1 MATVWIPP
9 LMRGLTDNREQVEV
23 DGETVRQ
30 IIEALDAR
38 YPGVA
43 ARLIDDNRIRPGI
56 SVAVDGVIGNK
67 GLREAVKPDS
77 EVHFIPAM
85 SGG

>member
-9 LMRGLTDNREQVEV
+9 LMRNLTNQQEQVQV
-23 DGETVRQ
+23 DGEKVRQ
-30 IIEALDAR
+30 IIEALDAV

-43 ARLIDDNRIRPGI
+43 ARLIDENRIRPGI

-67 GLREAVKPDS
+67 GLREPVQPNS

>member
-1 MATVWIPP
+1 
-9 LMRGLTDNREQVEV
+9 MRNLTGQQEQVQVE
-23 DGETVRQ
+23 GENVRQ

-38 YPGVA
+38 FPGVA
-43 ARLIDDNRIRPGI
+43 ARLIDENRIRPGI

-67 GLREAVKPDS
+67 GLREPVPPNS

>member
-9 LMRGLTDNREQVEV
+9 LMRSLTENQEQVEV
-23 DGETVRQ
+23 EGETVRQ
-30 IIEALDAR
+30 IIEALDAL

-43 ARLIDDNRIRPGI
+43 ARLIDENRIRPGI

-67 GLREAVKPDS
+67 GLREAVKPNS

>member
-9 LMRGLTDNREQVEV
+9 LMRNLTNQQDQVQV
-23 DGETVRQ
+23 DGENVRQ

-38 YPGVA
+38 FPGIA
-43 ARLIDDNRIRPGI
+43 ARLIDENRIRPGI

-67 GLREAVKPDS
+67 GLREPVKPNS
-77 EVHFIPAM
+77 EVHFVPAM
-85 SGG
+85 TGG

>member
-9 LMRGLTDNREQVEV
+9 LMRSLTHNLEQVEV
-23 DGETVRQ
+23 EGETVRQ
-30 IIEALDAR
+30 IIAALDAR
-38 YPGVA
+38 YPGIA

-67 GLREAVKPDS
+67 GLREAVKPNS
-77 EVHFIPAM
+77 EVHFVPAM

>member
-9 LMRGLTDNREQVEV
+9 LIRSLTDNQEQVEV
-23 DGETVRQ
+23 EGESVRQ

-38 YPGVA
+38 YPGIA
-43 ARLIDDNRIRPGI
+43 ARLIDENRIRPGI
-56 SVAVDGVIGNK
+56 SVAVDGAIGNK
-67 GLREAVKPDS
+67 GLREPVKPDS

>member
-9 LMRGLTDNREQVEV
+9 LMRSLTDNQEQVEV
-23 DGETVRQ
+23 EGESVRQ

-56 SVAVDGVIGNK
+56 SVAVDGTIGNK
-67 GLREAVKPDS
+67 GLREAVKPNS

>member
-9 LMRGLTDNREQVEV
+9 LMRSLTNGQEQVEV
-23 DGETVRQ
+23 EGENVRQ
-30 IIEALDAR
+30 IVEGLDAR
-38 YPGVA
+38 FPGIA
-43 ARLIDDNRIRPGI
+43 ERLLDGDRLRPGL

-67 GLREAVKPDS
+67 GLREPVKAES
-77 EVHFIPAM
+77 EVHFVPAM